1 MTNSS
6 EGPFFNLKAVVQQT
20 GLKPDTLRAW
30 ERRYG
35 LPTPHRSSGGHRLY
49 TRYDIETLKWLTA
62 RQQEGLSIAR
72 AVDLWRQIE
81 AEGQDPLAAPASA
94 GLLPVPSHA
103 PPALGATLIELREDW
118 ISACLAYDEQRSEQA
133 LAQAFALYSPETV
146 ALELL
151 QAAMSQIGDK
161 WYRGEATVQQEHFCS
176 ALANRRL
183 EALIMASPPP
193 TRSGR
198 ILIAC
203 PPQEQHVFG
212 LLLLTF
218 LLRRRGWDVIYL
230 GANVPVERLETTLT
244 MKSPHLV
251 VMAAQRLTSAASL
264 LEAAQFLQAEG
275 VPLAYGGL
283 IFNLLPASRA
293 RIPGHFLGERLPSAP
308 DVVEVLMAAPHPVA
322 RTVAL
327 PEAFPIARDHFE
339 ERRGQIEADLARR
352 LGPVEIE
359 PRHLAVA
366 TRELASNIDAALALG
381 DMDFLST
388 DLDWLRGL
396 LSNHYLSDEALIRY
410 LGCYHQAASQNL
422 NGRAEPV
429 LEWLSTVI
437 YENGLGRG
445 NEENL
450 ACG

>member
-1 MTNSS
+1 MTISN
-6 EGPFFNLKAVVQQT
+6 EGPYFNLKAVVLQT

-35 LPTPHRSSGGHRLY
+35 LPTPQRSSGGHRLY
-49 TRYDIETLKWLTA
+49 ARHDIETLKWLTA

-81 AEGQDPLAAPASA
+81 GEGQNPLAAPANAVS
-94 GLLPVPSHA
+94 PTVPSHA
-103 PPALGATLIELREDW
+103 PPALGARLIELREDW
-118 ISACLAYDEQRSEQA
+118 IFACLAYDEQRSEQV

-151 QAAMSQIGDK
+151 QAAMSRIGDK

-193 TRSGR
+193 TRQGR

-203 PPQEQHVFG
+203 PPQERHVFS

-230 GANVPVERLETTLT
+230 GANVPLERLETTLT
-244 MKSPHLV
+244 MTRPQLV

-264 LEAAQFLQAEG
+264 LEAARFLQAEG
-275 VPLAYGGL
+275 VPLGYGGL

-293 RIPGHFLGERLPSAP
+293 RVPGHFLGERLDSAS
-308 DVVEVLMAAPHPVA
+308 DAVEALMATPHPVA
-322 RTVAL
+322 QTKAI
-327 PEAFPIARDHFE
+327 PEAFSIARHHFE
-339 ERRGQIEADLARR
+339 ERRSLIEAELARG
-352 LGPVEIE
+352 LEPAGID

-366 TRELASNIDAALALG
+366 NRELASNIDAALALG
-381 DMDFLST
+381 DLDFLST
-388 DLDWLRGL
+388 DIDWLRGL
-396 LSNHYLSDEALIRY
+396 LSNHRLPDEALIRY
-410 LGCYHQAASQNL
+410 LGCYHQAASENL
-422 NGRAEPV
+422 NARAEPV

-437 YENGLGRG
+437 HENGLGRG
-445 NEENL
+445 NEEEL